1 VIATT
6 RFRNWAFRGY
16 SWGAFWGDAGGGFLA
31 ALIALPYGLA
41 MASLMGLPPM
51 LGLFTSIL
59 TAPIT
64 ALFGRNPVLI
74 GGASS
79 VTVPFVAAA
88 VRSQGVGGGAKIS
101 ILAAVFMM
109 VFSFLRLGRYASKVP
124 HSVMAGF
131 SCGIGGMMAISQL
144 HTIFGLKSPID
155 GGASMINVLSENVQ
169 HIMQIQWT
177 TTITAALVMLVAAAT
192 TRYWPKLPAPL
203 FGILVAIG
211 VSNLVGWSSK
221 EIGVLPHSVPPFAG
235 FAWTPADVFS
245 VFPGALG
252 LAFVTSINL
261 LVTSRV
267 VEHFRGRHAPLKA
280 ADADRELGAYALAN
294 MAAGMF
300 GAPLSVGIPA
310 RSLANV
316 RCGGTTRFSNILHAL
331 FLLIFVT
338 MLGESISHIPV
349 SALAGVTAWMGFSL
363 MGWGTWRRLP
373 KMRRLDAAAFV
384 TTAVGSLAFNAVA
397 AVALGCSFYL
407 VEYLIAN
414 WIRPTSKS
422 AQAFSQNT
430 EVARN

>member
-1 VIATT
+1 MIGKYS
-6 RFRNWAFRGY
+6 WSAFRG
-16 SWGAFWGDAGGGFLA
+16 DLGGGFLA

-88 VRSQGVGGGAKIS
+88 VRAQGVGGGAKIS
-101 ILAAVFMM
+101 ILAAVFML
-109 VFSFLRLGRYASKVP
+109 VFSFLRLGRFASKVP

-131 SCGIGGMMAISQL
+131 SCGIGGMMLISQL
-144 HTIFGLKSPID
+144 HTIFGLKPPMD
-155 GGASMINVLSENVQ
+155 GGASMVSVLLEDFQN
-169 HIMQIQWT
+169 IPRLQWT
-177 TTITAALVMLVAAAT
+177 TTLTAALVMLVAALVA
-192 TRYWPKLPAPL
+192 RYWPRLPAPL
-203 FGILVAIG
+203 LGILAAVV

-221 EIGVLPHSVPPFAG
+221 EIGILPHSVPPFAG
-235 FAWTPADVFS
+235 FSWAPADVFS
-245 VFPGALG
+245 VIPGAIG
-252 LAFVTSINL
+252 LALVTSINL

-267 VEHFRGRHAPLKA
+267 VEHFRGRHAPAKA
-280 ADADRELGAYALAN
+280 SDADRELGAYALAN

-316 RCGGTTRFSNILHAL
+316 RCGGTTRFSNILHAA

-338 MLGESISHIPV
+338 ALGGSISHIPV
-349 SALAGVTAWMGFSL
+349 SALAGVTAWMGISL

-407 VEYLIAN
+407 VEYLLTTWNKPA
-414 WIRPTSKS
+414 P
-422 AQAFSQNT
+422 AFSRT
-430 EVARN
+430 EVEI

>member
-1 VIATT
+1 MT
-6 RFRNWAFRGY
+6 RFRTGALSKY
-16 SWGAFWGDAGGGFLA
+16 SWSALGGDVGGGFLA

-51 LGLFTSIL
+51 LGVFTSIL

-64 ALFGRNPVLI
+64 AIFGSNPVLI

-79 VTVPFVAAA
+79 VTIPFVAAA
-88 VRSQGVGGGAKIS
+88 VQSQGVGGGAKIS
-101 ILAAVFMM
+101 ILAAVFML
-109 VFSFLRLGRYASKVP
+109 VFSFLRLGHYASKVP

-144 HTIFGLKSPID
+144 HTILGLKTPVD
-155 GGASMINVLSENVQ
+155 GSTSMFAVLFQNLEQ
-169 HIMQIQWT
+169 LGQMQGT
-177 TTITAALVMLVAAAT
+177 TTVTAAIVMIVAAVVA
-192 TRYWPKLPAPL
+192 RRWPRLPAPL
-203 FGILVAIG
+203 FGILAV
-211 VSNLVGWSSK
+211 VFLSNVVGWSSR
-221 EIGVLPHSVPPFAG
+221 EIGVLPHTIPPFAG
-235 FAWTPADVFS
+235 FSWTPADVFA

-252 LAFVTSINL
+252 LAFVTSVNL

-267 VEHFRGRHAPLKA
+267 VEHFRGRHTPLKP

-316 RCGGTTRFSNILHAL
+316 RCGGTTRFSNVMHAA
-331 FLLIFVT
+331 FLIIFITV
-338 MLGESISHIPV
+338 LGNSISHIPV

-373 KMRRLDAAAFV
+373 KMRRVDAAAFV
-384 TTAVGSLAFNAVA
+384 ITALGSLAYNAVA
-397 AVALGCSFYL
+397 AVALGCSLYL
-407 VEYLIAN
+407 FEYLIAMR
-414 WIRPTSKS
+414 IRST
-422 AQAFSQNT
+422 AFSS
-430 EVARN
+430 RNPGAVGN

>member
-1 VIATT
+1 VIAT
-6 RFRNWAFRGY
+6 RFRNWASQAY

-144 HTIFGLKSPID
+144 HTILGLKSPVD
-155 GGASMINVLSENVQ
+155 GGGSMITVLLENLQ
-169 HIMQIQWT
+169 HIGGIQWST
-177 TTITAALVMLVAAAT
+177 TLTAALVMVVAAVVA
-192 TRYWPKLPAPL
+192 RRWPRAPAPL
-203 FGILVAIG
+203 FGIVAAVL

-235 FAWTPADVFS
+235 FSWSPADVFS
-245 VFPGALG
+245 VIPGALG
-252 LAFVTSINL
+252 LALVTSINL

-316 RCGGTTRFSNILHAL
+316 RCGGTTRFSNILHAA

-338 MLGESISHIPV
+338 VLGGSISHIPV
-349 SALAGVTAWMGFSL
+349 SALAGVTAWMGISL
-363 MGWGTWRRLP
+363 MGWGTWSRLP
-373 KMRRLDAAAFV
+373 KMRRVDAAAFV
-384 TTAVGSLAFNAVA
+384 TTAVGSLTFNAVA
-397 AVALGCSFYL
+397 AVALGCSFHL
-407 VEYLIAN
+407 VEYMMTT
-414 WIRPTSKS
+414 WIRPAGKPAPGFAPNRVT
-422 AQAFSQNT
+422 N
-430 EVARN
+430 

>member
-1 VIATT
+1 
-6 RFRNWAFRGY
+6 
-16 SWGAFWGDAGGGFLA
+16 
-31 ALIALPYGLA
+31 
-41 MASLMGLPPM
+41 
-51 LGLFTSIL
+51 
-59 TAPIT
+59 
-64 ALFGRNPVLI
+64 
-74 GGASS
+74 
-79 VTVPFVAAA
+79 
-88 VRSQGVGGGAKIS
+88 VGGGAKIS

-144 HTIFGLKSPID
+144 RTILGLKSAVD
-155 GGASMINVLSENVQ
+155 GGASMVTVLIDNMQ
-169 HIMQIQWT
+169 HITEIQWST
-177 TTITAALVMLVAAAT
+177 TVTAALVMVVAAVVA
-192 TRYWPKLPAPL
+192 RFWPRAPAPL
-203 FGILVAIG
+203 FGILAAVS

-235 FAWTPADVFS
+235 FAWAPADVFS
-245 VFPGALG
+245 VIPGALG
-252 LAFVTSINL
+252 LALVTSINL

-280 ADADRELGAYALAN
+280 ADADRELGAYGLAN

-316 RCGGTTRFSNILHAL
+316 RCGGTTRFSNILHAA

-338 MLGESISHIPV
+338 VLGGSISHIPV

-363 MGWGTWRRLP
+363 MGWGTWSRLP
-373 KMRRLDAAAFV
+373 KMRRVDAAAFV

-397 AVALGCSFYL
+397 AVALGCSFHL
-407 VEYLIAN
+407 IEYMMAN
-414 WIRPTSKS
+414 WIRHPEKS
-422 AQAFSQNT
+422 GGFSANT
-430 EVARN
+430 GVVRN

>member
-1 VIATT
+1 MA
-6 RFRNWAFRGY
+6 RFRNGAFRQYGW
-16 SWGAFWGDAGGGFLA
+16 SAFWGDTGGGLLA

-64 ALFGRNPVLI
+64 ALLGRNPVLI

-79 VTVPFVAAA
+79 VTVPFIAAA
-88 VRSQGVGGGAKIS
+88 VAMQGVGGGAKIS

-131 SCGIGGMMAISQL
+131 SCGIGGMMVISQL
-144 HTIFGLKSPID
+144 HTIFGLNGSVD
-155 GGASMINVLSENVQ
+155 GAASTAAIFLRDTRNISHV
-169 HIMQIQWT
+169 QWT
-177 TTITAALVMLVAAAT
+177 TTVTAALVMLVAAAVSK
-192 TRYWPKLPAPL
+192 YWPRLPAPL
-203 FGILVAIG
+203 FGIIVAVL
-211 VSNLVGWSSK
+211 VSNLTGWSSS
-221 EIGVLPHSVPPFAG
+221 EIGVLPHTIPPFAG
-235 FAWTPADVFS
+235 FSWTPGDVVA
-245 VFPGALG
+245 VFPGAFA
-252 LAFVTSINL
+252 LALVTSINL

-316 RCGGTTRFSNILHAL
+316 RCGGTTRFSNIMHAA

-338 MLGESISHIPV
+338 VLGDSISHIPV

-373 KMRRLDAAAFV
+373 KMRRVDAGAFV

-397 AVALGCSFYL
+397 AVALGCSLHLF
-407 VEYLIAN
+407 EYAWVN
-414 WIRPTSKS
+414 WIRPEQKTAPLFGQLHKL
-422 AQAFSQNT
+422 Q
-430 EVARN
+430 

>member
-1 VIATT
+1 LARVRDIAL
-6 RFRNWAFRGY
+6 RGY
-16 SWGAFWGDAGGGFLA
+16 GWSAFCGDVGGGLLA

-88 VRSQGVGGGAKIS
+88 VQSQGVGGGAKIS
-101 ILAAVFMM
+101 ILAAVFML

-131 SCGIGGMMAISQL
+131 SCGIGAMMAISQL
-144 HTIFGLKSPID
+144 QTIFGLKGSVD
-155 GGASMINVLSENVQ
+155 GASSMFHVLFQSLGK
-169 HIMQIQWT
+169 IGQIQWT
-177 TTITAALVMLVAAAT
+177 TTVTASVVMLVAAIAAT
-192 TRYWPKLPAPL
+192 RWPKLPAPL
-203 FGILVAIG
+203 FGILAGVF
-211 VSNLVGWSSK
+211 VSNLTGWSSK
-221 EIGVLPHSVPPFAG
+221 EIGVLPHTIPPLAG
-235 FAWTPADVFS
+235 FSWTPADVFS
-245 VFPGALG
+245 VTPGALG

-316 RCGGTTRFSNILHAL
+316 RCGGTTRFSNIMHAV

-338 MLGESISHIPV
+338 VLANSISHIPV

-373 KMRRLDAAAFV
+373 KMRRVDAAAFV
-384 TTAVGSLAFNAVA
+384 TTAVGSLAFNAAA
-397 AVALGCSFYL
+397 AVAIGCSIHLMEFAW
-407 VEYLIAN
+407 VN
-414 WIRPTSKS
+414 WIRPTEKPSPIFGQVHKF
-422 AQAFSQNT
+422 Q
-430 EVARN
+430 

>member
-1 VIATT
+1 VIAT
-6 RFRNWAFRGY
+6 RFRNWASRGY

-64 ALFGRNPVLI
+64 ALFGRNPLLI

-131 SCGIGGMMAISQL
+131 SCGIGGMMLISQL
-144 HTIFGLKSPID
+144 HTIFGLKSTVD
-155 GGASMINVLSENVQ
+155 GGGSMIPVLIENIR
-169 HIMQIQWT
+169 HIGGMQWST
-177 TTITAALVMLVAAAT
+177 TLTAALVMLVAALVA
-192 TRYWPKLPAPL
+192 RFWPRAPAPL
-203 FGILVAIG
+203 FGIVAAVL

-235 FAWTPADVFS
+235 FAWSPADVFS
-245 VFPGALG
+245 VIPGALG
-252 LAFVTSINL
+252 LALVTSINL

-294 MAAGMF
+294 MAAGIF

-316 RCGGTTRFSNILHAL
+316 RCGGTTRFSNILHAV

-338 MLGESISHIPV
+338 VLGGSISHIPV
-349 SALAGVTAWMGFSL
+349 SALAGVTAWMGISL
-363 MGWGTWRRLP
+363 MGWGTWSRLP
-373 KMRRLDAAAFV
+373 KMRRVDAAAFV
-384 TTAVGSLAFNAVA
+384 ITAVGSLAFNAVA
-397 AVALGCSFYL
+397 AVALGCSFHL
-407 VEYLIAN
+407 VEYMVVN
-414 WIRPTSKS
+414 WIRPSGKP
-422 AQAFSQNT
+422 AAGFAANT
-430 EVARN
+430 EVVRN

>member
-1 VIATT
+1 MIGKYS
-6 RFRNWAFRGY
+6 WSAFRG
-16 SWGAFWGDAGGGFLA
+16 DLGGGFLA

-88 VRSQGVGGGAKIS
+88 VRAQGVGGGAKIS
-101 ILAAVFMM
+101 ILAAVFML
-109 VFSFLRLGRYASKVP
+109 VFSFLRLGRFASKVP

-131 SCGIGGMMAISQL
+131 SCGIGGMMLISQL
-144 HTIFGLKSPID
+144 HTIFGLKSPMD
-155 GGASMINVLSENVQ
+155 GGASMVSVLFEDLQN
-169 HIMQIQWT
+169 IPRLQWT
-177 TTITAALVMLVAAAT
+177 TTLTAALVMVVAAVVA
-192 TRYWPKLPAPL
+192 RYWPRLPAPL
-203 FGILVAIG
+203 FGILVAVF

-221 EIGVLPHSVPPFAG
+221 EIGILPHTVPPFAG
-235 FAWTPADVFS
+235 FSWAPADVFS
-245 VFPGALG
+245 VIPGAIG

-267 VEHFRGRHAPLKA
+267 VEHFRGRHAPTKA

-316 RCGGTTRFSNILHAL
+316 RCGGTTRFSNILHAV

-338 MLGESISHIPV
+338 VLGGSISHIPV
-349 SALAGVTAWMGFSL
+349 SALAGVTAWMGISL

-407 VEYLIAN
+407 VEHV
-414 WIRPTSKS
+414 WS
-422 AQAFSQNT
+422 AWNKPAPAPAFSRT
-430 EVARN
+430 EAEI

>member
-1 VIATT
+1 VIAN
-6 RFRNWAFRGY
+6 RFRNRVFRGY
-16 SWGAFWGDAGGGFLA
+16 NWGVFWGDTGGGFLA

-64 ALFGRNPVLI
+64 ALLGRNPVLI

-109 VFSFLRLGRYASKVP
+109 VFSYLRLGRYALKVP

-144 HTIFGLKSPID
+144 HTIFGLKPAA
-155 GGASMINVLSENVQ
+155 GGGNSMIAVL
-169 HIMQIQWT
+169 IDTMQQIAGMQWST
-177 TTITAALVMLVAAAT
+177 TLTAALVMLVAAVVV
-192 TRYWPKLPAPL
+192 RFWPRAPAPL
-203 FGILVAIG
+203 FGILAAVL

-221 EIGVLPHSVPPFAG
+221 EIGVLPHSLPPFAG

-245 VFPGALG
+245 VIPGALG
-252 LAFVTSINL
+252 LALVTSINL

-267 VEHFRGRHAPLKA
+267 VDHFRGRHAPLKA
-280 ADADRELGAYALAN
+280 ADADRELGAYGLAN

-316 RCGGTTRFSNILHAL
+316 RCGGTTRVSNILHAV
-331 FLLIFVT
+331 FLVIFVT
-338 MLGESISHIPV
+338 ALGDSISHIPV

-363 MGWGTWRRLP
+363 MGWGTWSRLP
-373 KMRRLDAAAFV
+373 KMRRVDGAAFV

-397 AVALGCSFYL
+397 AVALGCSFHL
-407 VEYLIAN
+407 VEYMLTK
-414 WIRPTSKS
+414 WIRPTGKS
-422 AQAFSQNT
+422 AAAFTANT
-430 EVARN
+430 EVVRN

>member
-1 VIATT
+1 MIDAT
-6 RFRNWAFRGY
+6 RFRNWALRGY

-64 ALFGRNPVLI
+64 ALLGRNPVLI

-144 HTIFGLKSPID
+144 HTILGLKSAVD
-155 GGASMINVLSENVQ
+155 GGASMVTVLIDNMQ
-169 HIMQIQWT
+169 HITEIQWST
-177 TTITAALVMLVAAAT
+177 TLTAAMVMLVAAVVA
-192 TRYWPKLPAPL
+192 RFWPRTPAPL
-203 FGILVAIG
+203 FGILAAVL

-221 EIGVLPHSVPPFAG
+221 EIGVLPHAVPPFAG
-235 FAWTPADVFS
+235 FAWAPGDVFS
-245 VFPGALG
+245 VIPGALG
-252 LAFVTSINL
+252 LALVTSINL

-316 RCGGTTRFSNILHAL
+316 RCGGTTRFSNILHAA

-338 MLGESISHIPV
+338 ALGGSISHIPV

-363 MGWGTWRRLP
+363 MGWGAWSRLP
-373 KMRRLDAAAFV
+373 KMRRVDAAAFV

-407 VEYLIAN
+407 IEYMMAN
-414 WIRPTSKS
+414 WIRHTGKS
-422 AQAFSQNT
+422 AGFPANT
-430 EVARN
+430 GVVRN

>member
-1 VIATT
+1 VIGKYS
-6 RFRNWAFRGY
+6 WSAFRG
-16 SWGAFWGDAGGGFLA
+16 DLGGGFLA

-88 VRSQGVGGGAKIS
+88 VRAQGVGGGAKIS
-101 ILAAVFMM
+101 ILAAVFML
-109 VFSFLRLGRYASKVP
+109 VFSFLRLGRFASKVP

-131 SCGIGGMMAISQL
+131 SCGIGGMMLISQL
-144 HTIFGLKSPID
+144 HTIFGLKSPMD
-155 GGASMINVLSENVQ
+155 GGASMVSVLFEDLQN
-169 HIMQIQWT
+169 IPRLQWT
-177 TTITAALVMLVAAAT
+177 TTLTAALVMVVAAVVA
-192 TRYWPKLPAPL
+192 RYWPRLPAPL
-203 FGILVAIG
+203 FGILVAVF

-221 EIGVLPHSVPPFAG
+221 EIGILPHTVPPFAG
-235 FAWTPADVFS
+235 FSWAPADVFS
-245 VFPGALG
+245 VIPGAVG

-267 VEHFRGRHAPLKA
+267 VEHFRGRHAPAKA

-316 RCGGTTRFSNILHAL
+316 RCGGTTRFSNILHAV

-338 MLGESISHIPV
+338 VLGGSISHIPV
-349 SALAGVTAWMGFSL
+349 SALAGVTAWMGISL

-384 TTAVGSLAFNAVA
+384 STAVGSLAFNAVA

-407 VEYLIAN
+407 VEYALSIWNKPA
-414 WIRPTSKS
+414 P
-422 AQAFSQNT
+422 AFSRT
-430 EVARN
+430 EAEI

>member
-1 VIATT
+1 VA
-6 RFRNWAFRGY
+6 RFRNGAFRKY
-16 SWGAFWGDAGGGFLA
+16 SWSAFSGDIGGGFLA

-41 MASLMGLPPM
+41 MATLMGLPPM

-64 ALFGRNPVLI
+64 AMFGRNPVLI

-79 VTVPFVAAA
+79 VTVPFIAAA
-88 VRSQGVGGGAKIS
+88 VQTHGIGGAAKIS
-101 ILAAVFMM
+101 ILAAVFML
-109 VFSFLRLGRYASKVP
+109 VFSFLRLGRFATKVP

-131 SCGIGGMMAISQL
+131 SCGIGGMMVLSQL
-144 HTIFGLKSPID
+144 HTIFGLKGSVD
-155 GGASMINVLSENVQ
+155 GAASMLSVVMQ
-169 HIMQIQWT
+169 DQRSIAQIQWT
-177 TTITAALVMLVAAAT
+177 TTLTASLVILVAALVARL
-192 TRYWPKLPAPL
+192 WPKLPAPL
-203 FGILVAIG
+203 FGILAAVA
-211 VSNLVGWSSK
+211 VSNLLGWTSK
-221 EIGVLPHSVPPFAG
+221 EIGALPHTIPPLAG
-235 FAWTPADVFS
+235 FSWTPADVIS
-245 VFPGALG
+245 VIPGGLA

-316 RCGGTTRFSNILHAL
+316 RCGGTTRISNVMHAV

-338 MLGESISHIPV
+338 LMAGSISRIPV

-373 KMRRLDAAAFV
+373 RMRRVDAAAFV
-384 TTAVGSLAFNAVA
+384 ATAAGSLAFNAAA
-397 AVALGCSFYL
+397 AVALGCSFHL
-407 VEYLIAN
+407 VEYAWVN
-414 WIRPTSKS
+414 WIRRALTVTSFPVS
-422 AQAFSQNT
+422 EPRT
-430 EVARN
+430 